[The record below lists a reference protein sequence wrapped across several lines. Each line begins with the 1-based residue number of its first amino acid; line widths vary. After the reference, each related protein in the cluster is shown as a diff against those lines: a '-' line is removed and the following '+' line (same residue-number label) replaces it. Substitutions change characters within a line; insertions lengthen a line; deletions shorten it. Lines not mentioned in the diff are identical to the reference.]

1 MAILGQETLN
11 IGIENQATG
20 SDSLFAAFNKVSNNF
35 TTLFA
40 DSSPFSTFNSG
51 NGTLVSSYSSNGVVK
66 IENTGVLSLNAGT
79 GVTLSGTTG
88 NITISASGGGS
99 GSGVTSVGIYSTSLT
114 VSDSPIISA
123 GQMRIELP
131 QIDTTQGFVAGDY
144 ITPALTVDAYGRITL
159 ISNVS
164 IAGTVTS
171 VAVASGGDGLS
182 VTGGPITSSGTI
194 TLTNTGVTRINAG
207 SGIEISGSTGNVTIA
222 ASLRGVGIVSRVG
235 VDSSTLTVVN
245 SPITSSGTI
254 TVDLPSSITLAG
266 AFVANSITSNTTSTL
281 TGNVTVGNLTS
292 TGTVTSL
299 SGNILLGAN
308 LVISTLSGTG
318 GPSNILTIGFATQP
332 GIPFVPGSIIT
343 ITGTSPTTYNG
354 SYTVITGTTSAVT
367 VSSSVSTAVVTKG
380 RIIGGG
386 DIISNGFVTVSGNTT
401 SANVIATTA
410 LQAPTVKVTGN
421 VSTSA
426 WGTSGVGLTVA
437 SAYYTDSSTAGSGTV
452 ASAPINVIN
461 APYIKASNSAVTVTK
476 ASTLY
481 IAGAPIA
488 NTNITLTNSYALQV
502 AAGPVQIDTSTAAI
516 SATTGALRVAGGVGI
531 GGKLYVG
538 SDIIGDGTKLTMGPI
553 FSSYNSSNQSLT
565 TGTANLIY
573 STASTN
579 TGSYYSTTTGI
590 FTPLVAGWYQVNASM
605 LPELTAGTANASFFM
620 TLYKNGV
627 LEAAGSTTTVTTTWG
642 TISNSNINK
651 LVYLN
656 GTTDILNCK
665 LTSTIVTGTWRT
677 GITACNFFQAT
688 WVHA

>member
-88 NITISASGGGS
+88 NITISASGSGS
-99 GSGVTSVGIYSTSLT
+99 GSGVTSVGIYSTSLDI
-114 VSDSPIISA
+114 SDSPIISA

-131 QIDTTQGFVAGDY
+131 QIDTTQGFLEGDY
-144 ITPALTVDAYGRITL
+144 VNPSLTVDAYGRITL
-159 ISNVS
+159 ISNTS

-171 VAVASGGDGLS
+171 VAVASEGAGLS

-292 TGTVTSL
+292 TGTITSL

-367 VSSSVSTAVVTKG
+367 VTSSVSTAVVTKG

-502 AAGPVQIDTSTAAI
+502 AAGPVQIDTSTAAT

-531 GGKLYVG
+531 SGALYAGGGIASANTTSGSLVVTGGIGISGSAYVG
-538 SDIIGDGTKLTMGPI
+538 GSILI
-553 FSSYNSSNQSLT
+553 
-565 TGTANLIY
+565 TGTGGLGYGTGSGGTVTQATTSGKATGVTLSKTNGQITLAANALA
-573 STASTN
+573 ASTTVEFLLTN
-579 TGSYYSTTTGI
+579 TTI
-590 FTPLVAGWYQVNASM
+590 
-605 LPELTAGTANASFFM
+605 
-620 TLYKNGV
+620 
-627 LEAAGSTTTVTTTWG
+627 AA
-642 TISNSNINK
+642 
-651 LVYLN
+651 
-656 GTTDILNCK
+656 TDILVLNHVSGGTAGSYTLNAQANTGNAK
-665 LTSTIVTGTWRT
+665 IQVRNVSLASLSEAIVIGFVVVKAA
-677 GITACNFFQAT
+677 TA
-688 WVHA
+688 

>member
-1 MAILGQETLN
+1 MAISGKETLN

-35 TTLFA
+35 TTLFSVA
-40 DSSPFSTFNSG
+40 SPFSTFTSG

-99 GSGVTSVGIYSTSLT
+99 GSGITSVGVVSSTLT
-114 VSDSPIISA
+114 VDDSPIISS
-123 GQMRIELP
+123 GSIRVELP
-131 QIDTTQGFVAGDY
+131 QIDTTQGFLPGDY
-144 ITPALTVDAYGRITL
+144 ITPAISVDAYGRITQ
-159 ISNVS
+159 ISNTTVS
-164 IAGTVTS
+164 GTVTS

-182 VTGGPITSSGTI
+182 ITGGPITSSGTI

-207 SGIEISGSTGNVTIA
+207 SGIEISGSTGNVTINT
-222 ASLRGVGIVSRVG
+222 SLKGIGIVSRVG

-343 ITGTSPTTYNG
+343 ITGTTPTTYNG

-367 VSSSVSTAVVTKG
+367 VTSSVSTAVVTKG
-380 RIIGGG
+380 RISGGG

-502 AAGPVQIDTSTAAI
+502 AAGPVQIDTSTAAT

-531 GGKLYVG
+531 SGALYAGGGIASANTTSGSLVVTGGIGISGSAYVG
-538 SDIIGDGTKLTMGPI
+538 GSILI
-553 FSSYNSSNQSLT
+553 
-565 TGTANLIY
+565 TGTGGLGYGTGSGGTVTQATTSGKATGVTLSKTNGQITLAANALA
-573 STASTN
+573 ASTTVEFLLTN
-579 TGSYYSTTTGI
+579 TTIAATDI
-590 FTPLVAGWYQVNASM
+590 LVLNHVS
-605 LPELTAGTANASFFM
+605 AGTAGSYTLNAQANTGNAKIQVRNIS
-620 TLYKNGV
+620 LAS
-627 LEAAGSTTTVTTTWG
+627 LSEA
-642 TISNSNINK
+642 
-651 LVYLN
+651 
-656 GTTDILNCK
+656 
-665 LTSTIVTGTWRT
+665 IVIGFVVVKAA
-677 GITACNFFQAT
+677 TA
-688 WVHA
+688 

>member
-1 MAILGQETLN
+1 MAISGKETLN

-35 TTLFA
+35 TTLFSVA
-40 DSSPFSTFNSG
+40 SPFSTFTSG

-66 IENTGVLSLNAGT
+66 IENTGVLSLTAGT

-99 GSGVTSVGIYSTSLT
+99 GSGITSVGVVSSTLT
-114 VSDSPIISA
+114 VDDSPIISS
-123 GQMRIELP
+123 GSIRVELP
-131 QIDTTQGFVAGDY
+131 QIDTTQGFLPGDY
-144 ITPALTVDAYGRITL
+144 ITPAISVDAYGRITQ
-159 ISNVS
+159 ISNTTVS
-164 IAGTVTS
+164 GTVTS
-171 VAVASGGDGLS
+171 VAVTSGGYGLS

-207 SGIEISGSTGNVTIA
+207 SGIEISGSTGNVTINT
-222 ASLRGVGIVSRVG
+222 SLKGIGIVSRVG

-266 AFVANSITSNTTSTL
+266 AFVANAITSNTTSTL

-308 LVISTLSGTG
+308 LVITTLSGTG
-318 GPSNILTIGFATQP
+318 GPSNILTIGFATQTR
-332 GIPFVPGSIIT
+332 IPFVPGAIIS
-343 ITGTSPTTYNG
+343 ITGTSPTTYNN
-354 SYTVITGTTSAVT
+354 SYTVITGTTSSVT
-367 VSSSVSTAVVTKG
+367 VSSSLSTAVVTKG
-380 RIIGGG
+380 RISGGG

-437 SAYYTDSSTAGSGTV
+437 SAYYTDSSTAGSTTV

-502 AAGPVQIDTSTAAI
+502 AAGPVQIDTSTAAT

-531 GGKLYVG
+531 SGALYAGGGIASANTTSGSLVVTGGIGISGSAYVG
-538 SDIIGDGTKLTMGPI
+538 GSILI
-553 FSSYNSSNQSLT
+553 
-565 TGTANLIY
+565 TGTGGLGYGTGSGGTVTQATTSGKATGVTLSKTNGQITLAANALA
-573 STASTN
+573 ASTTVEFLLTN
-579 TGSYYSTTTGI
+579 TTI
-590 FTPLVAGWYQVNASM
+590 
-605 LPELTAGTANASFFM
+605 
-620 TLYKNGV
+620 
-627 LEAAGSTTTVTTTWG
+627 AA
-642 TISNSNINK
+642 
-651 LVYLN
+651 
-656 GTTDILNCK
+656 TDILVLNHVSGGTAGSYTLNAQANTGNAK
-665 LTSTIVTGTWRT
+665 IQVRNVSLASLSEAIVIGFVVVKAA
-677 GITACNFFQAT
+677 TA
-688 WVHA
+688 

>member
-1 MAILGQETLN
+1 MAISGKETLN

-35 TTLFA
+35 TTLFSVA
-40 DSSPFSTFNSG
+40 SPFSTFTSG

-99 GSGVTSVGIYSTSLT
+99 GSGITSVGVVSSTLT
-114 VSDSPIISA
+114 VDDSPIISS
-123 GQMRIELP
+123 GSIRVELP
-131 QIDTTQGFVAGDY
+131 QIDTTQGFLPGDY
-144 ITPALTVDAYGRITL
+144 ITPAISVDAYGRITQ
-159 ISNVS
+159 ISNTTVS
-164 IAGTVTS
+164 GTVTS

-182 VTGGPITSSGTI
+182 ITGGPITSSGTI

-207 SGIEISGSTGNVTIA
+207 SGIEISGSTGNVTINT
-222 ASLRGVGIVSRVG
+222 SLKGIGIVSRVG

-343 ITGTSPTTYNG
+343 ITGTTPTTYNG

-367 VSSSVSTAVVTKG
+367 VTSSVSTAVVTKG
-380 RIIGGG
+380 RISGGG

-502 AAGPVQIDTSTAAI
+502 AAGPVQIDTSTAAT

-531 GGKLYVG
+531 SGALYAGGGIASANTTSGSLVVTGGIGISGSAYVG
-538 SDIIGDGTKLTMGPI
+538 GSILI
-553 FSSYNSSNQSLT
+553 
-565 TGTANLIY
+565 TGTGGLGYGTGSGGTVTQATTSGKATGVTLSKTNGQITLAANALA
-573 STASTN
+573 ASTTVEFLLTN
-579 TGSYYSTTTGI
+579 TTI
-590 FTPLVAGWYQVNASM
+590 
-605 LPELTAGTANASFFM
+605 
-620 TLYKNGV
+620 
-627 LEAAGSTTTVTTTWG
+627 AA
-642 TISNSNINK
+642 
-651 LVYLN
+651 
-656 GTTDILNCK
+656 TDILVLNHVSGGTAGSYTLNAQANTGNAK
-665 LTSTIVTGTWRT
+665 IQVRNVSLASLSEAIVIGFVVVKAA
-677 GITACNFFQAT
+677 TA
-688 WVHA
+688 

>member
-88 NITISASGGGS
+88 NITISASGSGS
-99 GSGVTSVGIYSTSLT
+99 GSGVTSVGIYSTSLD

-171 VAVASGGDGLS
+171 VAVASGGAGLS

-318 GPSNILTIGFATQP
+318 GPSNILTIGFATQTR
-332 GIPFVPGSIIT
+332 IPFVPGSIIT

-367 VSSSVSTAVVTKG
+367 VTSSVSTAVVTKG

-437 SAYYTDSSTAGSGTV
+437 SAYYTDSSTAGSTTV

-502 AAGPVQIDTSTAAI
+502 AAGPVQIDTSTAAT

-531 GGKLYVG
+531 SGALYAGGGIASANTTSGSLVVTGGIGISGSAYVG
-538 SDIIGDGTKLTMGPI
+538 GSILI
-553 FSSYNSSNQSLT
+553 
-565 TGTANLIY
+565 TGTGGLGYGTGSGGAVTQATTSGKATGVTLSKTNGQITLAANALA
-573 STASTN
+573 ASTTVEFLLTN
-579 TGSYYSTTTGI
+579 TTI
-590 FTPLVAGWYQVNASM
+590 
-605 LPELTAGTANASFFM
+605 
-620 TLYKNGV
+620 
-627 LEAAGSTTTVTTTWG
+627 AA
-642 TISNSNINK
+642 
-651 LVYLN
+651 
-656 GTTDILNCK
+656 TDILVLNHVSGGTAGSYTLNAQANTGNAK
-665 LTSTIVTGTWRT
+665 IQVRNVSLASLSEAIVIGFVVVKAA
-677 GITACNFFQAT
+677 TA
-688 WVHA
+688 